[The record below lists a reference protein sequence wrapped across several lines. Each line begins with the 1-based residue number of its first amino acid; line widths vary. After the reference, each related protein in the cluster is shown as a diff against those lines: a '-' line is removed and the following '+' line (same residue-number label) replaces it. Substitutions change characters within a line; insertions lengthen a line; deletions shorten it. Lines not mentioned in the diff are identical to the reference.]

1 MTISTQRKNSEQ
13 KKTVFI
19 SQKIRSH
26 LLEWRISLKK
36 ALPLDG
42 KQTIT
47 GKSLWKMKK
56 KVIPSSQK
64 INDDNNEF
72 FLWKLFSAFS
82 NNGFCYQ
89 WNSTDQKLGRKS
101 IRASRVKDIRNTFPL
116 YGKAVSTL
124 KSLRKNWKNWGPLAG
139 IWLIF
144 KKWTPP

>member
-82 NNGFCYQ
+82 NNGFC
-89 WNSTDQKLGRKS
+89 
-101 IRASRVKDIRNTFPL
+101 
-116 YGKAVSTL
+116 
-124 KSLRKNWKNWGPLAG
+124 
-139 IWLIF
+139 
-144 KKWTPP
+144 